1 MRCLAQCLKH
11 GYLMLTN
18 VTSLS
23 PSLVLYL
30 QQSHHHHQP
39 QTQLRNYISDFL
51 PQDSISRSEWHLELN
66 SSSSSFDLSVLP
78 PVVLKVCD

>member
-11 GYLMLTN
+11 GYLMITN

-30 QQSHHHHQP
+30 QRSHH